1 MNENIELLEYI
12 YENAE
17 MGVYT
22 TTCLINKLENKENK
36 IKHVLESEL
45 KEYEKHMSES
55 QKILQRNDVEP
66 NGSNMMIKMSSD
78 IGITIETIKDNS
90 DVAMAQMLIQGMTMG
105 TTDIESKIKKYKLTC
120 DKSIIKMAKKYLKFQ
135 ENEIEKLKSFM

>member
-55 QKILQRNDVEP
+55 QKYY
-66 NGSNMMIKMSSD
+66 K
-78 IGITIETIKDNS
+78 ET
-90 DVAMAQMLIQGMTMG
+90 MLNLRGQI
-105 TTDIESKIKKYKLTC
+105 
-120 DKSIIKMAKKYLKFQ
+120 
-135 ENEIEKLKSFM
+135 